1 MKRSALVDN
10 FSKNATAALLQKAS
24 ATSACPSPA
33 GLAGHA
39 ATYSCTSPSWCF
51 AWSGAAQLHFHSKPH
66 LDLSLAFYSVLGSL
80 LPPPHPA
87 SQSNKSKGHLV
98 LLIPLTDIPFMGKR

>member
-1 MKRSALVDN
+1 MKRSTLVDN

-24 ATSACPSPA
+24 ATSACPYPG
-33 GLAGHA
+33 GLAEHA
-39 ATYSCTSPSWCF
+39 ATCSCTSPSWCF
-51 AWSGAAQLHFHSKPH
+51 TWSGAAQLHFHSKPH
-66 LDLSLAFYSVLGSL
+66 LDLSLAFHSVLGSF
-80 LPPPHPA
+80 LPPLPA